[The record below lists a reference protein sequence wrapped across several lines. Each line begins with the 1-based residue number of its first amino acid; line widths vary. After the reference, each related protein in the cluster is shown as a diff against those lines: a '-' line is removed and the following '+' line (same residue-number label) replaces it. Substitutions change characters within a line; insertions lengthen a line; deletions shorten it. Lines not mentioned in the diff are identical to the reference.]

1 MFVIAGVT
9 GHVGSVVAKE
19 LLARGKKVKV
29 LVRDPQKGATWSK
42 LGAEVAIASLDDAAA
57 LTVAFKGAEAAFV
70 LLPPNF
76 ASVDFYADQRATA
89 KSIGEAVK
97 AAGVPHVVMLSSIGA
112 DLDAGNG
119 PIKGL
124 FHLEAAL
131 RASGTKL
138 TAIRAGSFMENIGNS
153 VGAAKHAGIYPNFMP
168 SADYPMPQI
177 ATKDIGTLAA
187 KCLLEPAA
195 KSEIV
200 DLNGPAYSARQMA
213 EKLGAAVGKALAIV
227 DIPEPGWV
235 DAMTT
240 AGLPPHVAEAY
251 AEMYRGFGSGN
262 ITPKGDRFVLGT
274 TTLDEVVKALV

>member
-213 EKLGAAVGKALAIV
+213 EKLGGAVGKTLAIV